1 LGGIGAGIVTAGLAP
16 LIEIAFG
23 YTTDISLLELAN
35 LDQPLLRELMVQA
48 PGTYHHSV
56 IVSNMVEATAKAI
69 NANPLLAKVSAY
81 YHDIGKMKKP
91 LYFIENQMG
100 GENKHEKLAPS
111 MSSLVL
117 ISHIKDGV
125 ELAKEHKLGRE
136 IIDIIQQHP
145 MDNSGFDEPDGYSS
159 GEYRHTKWRTAWP
172 FESEH
177 GDKEFWGTYARHLWS
192 DQMVA
197 THQLLALLNLQTWAK
212 AYGYKVIIAN
222 AFNQHHWNSHL
233 IPSEVGSGVELYLK
247 LNCGALH
254 KKFDWASCDFHR
266 GKDYISF
273 MQKLVELDGKLSKDD
288 WCQFN
293 SVYNPDN
300 MKTHSTYLTNDQ
312 GAHPTIKG
320 YRVIADELAEFIRE
334 RGYVEES

>member
-1 LGGIGAGIVTAGLAP
+1 MKQKYIIGLGCSWTQGEGGYPQEVVDAHDGYTQCRPGQDHWPDSDYYLRVHELENSWVNQLCKYHFPQYKSLNLGIKGIGNQAAVGQLNFADQIDFDNSEGIV
-16 LIEIAFG
+16 I
-23 YTTDISLLELAN
+23 
-35 LDQPLLRELMVQA
+35 LMLS
-48 PGTYHHSV
+48 G
-56 IVSNMVEATAKAI
+56 MER
-69 NANPLLAKVSAY
+69 
-81 YHDIGKMKKP
+81 
-91 LYFIENQMG
+91 F
-100 GENKHEKLAPS
+100 
-111 MSSLVL
+111 
-117 ISHIKDGV
+117 
-125 ELAKEHKLGRE
+125 
-136 IIDIIQQHP
+136 DIIQQRP
-145 MDNSGFDEPDGYSS
+145 MDNSGFDEPDGYSL

-172 FESEH
+172 FESQH

-197 THQLLALLNLQTWAK
+197 THQLMALLNLQTWAK

-233 IPSEVGSGVELYLK
+233 IPSEVGSGIELYLK

-293 SVYNPDN
+293 NVYNPGN